1 MTTIM
6 RVLNFLLLAFE
17 RGPRDFPTMRQ
28 EEEARREDDLAV
40 VRKFS
45 SGNIRLQQGDFD
57 TKEDLEREYER
68 IIKIRFSER

>member
-1 MTTIM
+1 MTGIT

-17 RGPRDFPTMRQ
+17 REPRDFPTMRQ
-28 EEEARREDDLAV
+28 EEEARREDDISV

-68 IIKIRFSER
+68 ITKIRFSE